1 MKSGRLF
8 VLAALLL
15 FVSAIAPQK
24 PVSRQEAYIAKY
36 SMTAVEEMYRSG
48 VPASITL
55 AQGILESGSGYSEL
69 AVKGNNHFGIKC
81 HNWKGKSMKFNDDKP
96 NECFRVYGNASESF
110 RDHSDF
116 LRYNDRYKFLFD
128 YNVTDYKAWAYG
140 LKKAGYAT
148 DPSYSQKL
156 IKIIED
162 YSLFEFDTAEY
173 SEDVA
178 DILDDR
184 QIPQEEIAS
193 AGETQASKTLSRK
206 EKRKYR
212 KAKQA
217 EIKKEESSAGRRR
230 LPQTPTEIERPKVS
244 ERYSYSLSR
253 PVYEVNGV
261 PYIEAG
267 ESDTYASIASYYNLF
282 LKELL
287 RFNDLD
293 SARELLPGTVVY
305 IKPKKSQAAA
315 KLPMHVASEGETLY
329 QISQRFAVKMSALQK
344 LNGLEGNTAFREGDV
359 IKLRKK

>member
-1 MKSGRLF
+1 MKQHIFAFLIA
-8 VLAALLL
+8 VLVLL
-15 FVSAIAPQK
+15 SAVAPDK
-24 PVSRQEAYIAKY
+24 PLSRQEAYIAKY
-36 SMTAVEEMYRSG
+36 SVTAVEEMYRSG

-81 HNWKGKSMKFNDDKP
+81 HNWKGKSMRFNDDKP
-96 NECFRVYGNASESF
+96 NECFRVYGSADESF

-128 YNVTDYKAWAYG
+128 YDVTDYKAWAYG

-148 DPSYSQKL
+148 DPAYPGKL

-162 YSLFEFDTAEY
+162 YKLFEFDRAEYRSDVEEILEERVETAENP
-173 SEDVA
+173 EK
-178 DILDDR
+178 
-184 QIPQEEIAS
+184 
-193 AGETQASKTLSRK
+193 TQPAAPKTMSKK

-212 KAKQA
+212 KARQA
-217 EIKKEESSAGRRR
+217 AEKKEEVAEGRRR

-267 ESDTYASIASYYNLF
+267 ESDTYQSIASYYNLF

-287 RFNDLD
+287 KFNDL
-293 SARELLPGTVVY
+293 SAVRELQPGTVVY
-305 IKPKKSQAAA
+305 IRPKKTQAAEQ
-315 KLPMHVASEGETLY
+315 LPMHVAAEGETLY

-344 LNGLEGNTAFREGDV
+344 LNSLEGNTTFREGDV

>member
-1 MKSGRLF
+1 MKHNIFAL
-8 VLAALLL
+8 VTALMLLL
-15 FVSAIAPQK
+15 SAVAPEK
-24 PVSRQEAYIAKY
+24 PLSRQEAYIAKY
-36 SMTAVEEMYRSG
+36 SLTAVEEMYRSG

-81 HNWKGKSMKFNDDKP
+81 HNWKGKSMRFNDDKP
-96 NECFRVYGNASESF
+96 NECFRVYDSADESF

-148 DPSYSQKL
+148 DPAYPVKL

-162 YSLFEFDTAEY
+162 YKLSEFDKAEY
-173 SEDVA
+173 RADV
-178 DILDDR
+178 
-184 QIPQEEIAS
+184 EEILEDRNEA
-193 AGETQASKTLSRK
+193 TPPKTLTRK

-212 KAKQA
+212 KAKQIA
-217 EIKKEESSAGRRR
+217 EKQEESTEGRRR

-267 ESDTYASIASYYNLF
+267 ESDTYQSIASYYNLF

-287 RFNDLD
+287 KFNDL
-293 SARELLPGTVVY
+293 SSVRELEPGTVVY
-305 IKPKKSQAAA
+305 IRPKKSQAAA
-315 KLPMHVASEGETLY
+315 QIPMHVAAEGETLR
-329 QISQRFAVKMSALQK
+329 QISQRFAVKMSSLMK
-344 LNGLEGNTAFREGDV
+344 INGLDSDVTFREGDV